1 MQIIINPAKEKFNT
15 LTQRPARDATT
26 LFDTVRPILEAVR
39 ERGDAALREFSERFD
54 HCVLQK
60 IQLNESEIQAA
71 EQQVS
76 PELREAIRLA
86 HDNILRFHAAQH
98 SGRVQVQT
106 APGILCEQRTLPIER
121 VGLYV
126 PGGSAPLFS
135 TVLMLGVPARLAGC
149 KEMILCTPPA
159 VDGSVHPA
167 IVYAASLCGITRIC
181 RVGGAQAIAA
191 LAYGTESVPKV
202 DKIFGPGNSFVVA
215 AKQLVGLSGV
225 AIDMPAGPSEV
236 LVYADSFCRP
246 KFVAADLLS
255 QAEHGPDS
263 QVVLVTTERDVLER
277 VMQEVRRQLEQ
288 LPRKNIAEQALE
300 HSMALLFPNEQESI
314 DFINS
319 YAPEHLVLA
328 VKNYRDV
335 AERTTNAGSVFL
347 GNYSCESAGD
357 YASGTNHTLPT
368 LGYTRAYSSLCLDS
382 FMRKMTLQELTPRGI
397 SSIGRCVELMAH
409 AEQLDAHRNAMSLR
423 IAEAVKTQ
431 QDAVAEQD
439 EQRNELLALVRPSI
453 RSLKPYSSARDEYS
467 GHSAHIFL
475 DANESPYNS
484 PYNRYPDPLQREL
497 KEKLATQLGVGTNTL
512 FLGNGSDEAIDLIY
526 RIFCEPGQHNVLASE
541 PTYGMYS
548 VCAHING
555 VEYRSVPL
563 DETDFSFS
571 AEKLLASADACTRVI
586 FLCSPNN
593 PTGNMIDTREIEKVL
608 TRFPGVVVVDEAYI
622 DFAPEESL
630 LPQLKEYPQLI
641 ILRTFSK
648 AWASAGIRLGMA
660 LAHPDLITYF
670 NRVKYPYNVNA
681 LTQHF
686 AVELLAKRDEMD
698 ARVQCILSQRERM
711 AAELKSLRLCRHVFP
726 SAANFLLV
734 RVSDAQGI
742 YDALVQRGI
751 IVRNR
756 SRIALCAGCLRIT
769 IGSPQE
775 NDELLAALNDL
786 DKSFS
791 SSSNA
796 S

>member
-1 MQIIINPAKEKFNT
+1 MQVIINPAKEKLNT
-15 LTQRPARDATT
+15 LTQRPARDATS
-26 LFDTVRPILEAVR
+26 LFGTVRPIVEAVR

-54 HCVLQK
+54 HCVLRE
-60 IQLNESEIQAA
+60 IQLSEREIRATG
-71 EQQVS
+71 QQVS

-86 HDNILRFHAAQH
+86 HDNILRFHAAQR
-98 SGRVQVQT
+98 SRRIQVQT

-149 KEMILCTPPA
+149 KEITLCTPPGL
-159 VDGSVHPA
+159 DGSVHPA
-167 IVYAASLCGITRIC
+167 IVYAASLCGVTRVC

-202 DKIFGPGNSFVVA
+202 DKIFGPGNSYVVA

-236 LVYADSFCRP
+236 LVYADTSCRP
-246 KFVAADLLS
+246 EFVAADLLS

-263 QVVLVTTERDVLER
+263 QVVVVTTEQDVLDR
-277 VMQEVRRQLEQ
+277 VLQEMERQLEQ
-288 LPRKNIAEQALE
+288 LPRKRIAEQALA
-300 HSMALLFPNEQESI
+300 HSMALLFPDEQESI
-314 DFINS
+314 DFINA

-328 VKNYRDV
+328 VKNYRAV

-368 LGYTRAYSSLCLDS
+368 LGYSRAYSSLCLDG

-409 AEQLDAHRNAMSLR
+409 AEQLDAHKAAMSLR
-423 IAEAVKTQ
+423 IAEAEKMQ
-431 QDAVAEQD
+431 QGAGAVQE

-497 KEKLATQLGVGTNTL
+497 KEKLAEQLGVGEDSI

-555 VEYRSVPL
+555 VEYRSVSL
-563 DETDFSFS
+563 DEADFSFS
-571 AEKLLASADACTRVI
+571 AEKLLAAADACTRVI

-593 PTGNMIDTREIEKVL
+593 PTGNMIDIREIEEVL
-608 TRFPGVVVVDEAYI
+608 TRFPGIVVVDEAYI
-622 DFAPEESL
+622 DFAPEGSL
-630 LPQLKEYPQLI
+630 LPRLKEYPRLI

-660 LAHPDLITYF
+660 LARPDLITFF

-681 LTQHF
+681 LTQRY
-686 AVELLAKRDEMD
+686 ALDLLTQRDEMD
-698 ARVQCILSQRERM
+698 ARVQSILSQRERM
-711 AAELKSLRLCRHVFP
+711 RAELESLRLCQRVFP

-742 YDALVQRGI
+742 YDALVERGI

-769 IGSPQE
+769 IGSSQE

-786 DKSFS
+786 DKTVFS
-791 SSSNA
+791 PSDA